1 MLDLKKLD
9 TAFRNLGFMPR
20 PVEIQE
26 LVMEIQKEK
35 EKEKALEKKKDQ
47 FKQTDVAYSSIDY
60 PRFKQIMAK
69 KMVKDQSL
77 NELKKAFK
85 ILDTDGSGSI
95 EASEFRVI
103 M

>member
-9 TAFRNLGFMPR
+9 ACFRNLGFMPK

-26 LVMEIQKEK
+26 LVKEIQKEK
-35 EKEKALEKKKDQ
+35 DKEKAIDKKKE
-47 FKQTDVAYSSIDY
+47 VAYSSIDY
-60 PRFKQIMAK
+60 ARFKQIMAK

-77 NELKKAFK
+77 GELKKAFK
-85 ILDTDGSGSI
+85 ILDKDGNGSI
-95 EASEFRVI
+95 EASEFRQV

>member
-35 EKEKALEKKKDQ
+35 EKEKALEKKKD
-47 FKQTDVAYSSIDY
+47 
-60 PRFKQIMAK
+60 
-69 KMVKDQSL
+69 
-77 NELKKAFK
+77 
-85 ILDTDGSGSI
+85 
-95 EASEFRVI
+95 
-103 M
+103 

>member
-1 MLDLKKLD
+1 
-9 TAFRNLGFMPR
+9 
-20 PVEIQE
+20 
-26 LVMEIQKEK
+26 
-35 EKEKALEKKKDQ
+35 
-47 FKQTDVAYSSIDY
+47 
-60 PRFKQIMAK
+60 MAK